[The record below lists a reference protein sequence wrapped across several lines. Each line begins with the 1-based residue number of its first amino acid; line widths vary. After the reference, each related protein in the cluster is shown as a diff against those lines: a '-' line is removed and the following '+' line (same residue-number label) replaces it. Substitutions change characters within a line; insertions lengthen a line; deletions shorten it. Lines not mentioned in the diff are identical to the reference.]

1 MNHGFLLNE
10 VLGKQPTSE
19 TRQRTAASQRVKVNH
34 GGLSDCGCGQWMPG
48 VRGQYLGSERI
59 ITSQWM
65 SWTNNSKLISLK
77 DREGSLVYAEKRKK
91 GELLKF
97 TF

>member
-19 TRQRTAASQRVKVNH
+19 TRQRTAGSQRVKVNH
-34 GGLSDCGCGQWMPG
+34 GGLSDCGSDRT
-48 VRGQYLGSERI
+48 V
-59 ITSQWM
+59 TSRWM

-77 DREGSLVYAEKRKK
+77 DREWSLVYVEKRKK
-91 GELLKF
+91 GKLLKL